1 MKAGMS
7 LEDRFYG
14 AATVGDRG
22 QVVIPADARKKLGI
36 NPGDKVLVL
45 GHPIGEGLLLCK
57 IDHLRDILSAHL
69 HELDRL
75 AGEITESSS
84 EEV

>member
-1 MKAGMS
+1 MKTRVT
-7 LEDRFYG
+7 LEDCFYG

-45 GHPIGEGLLLCK
+45 GYPIGEGLLLCK
-57 IDHLRDILSAHL
+57 IDHLREVLSAHL
-69 HELDRL
+69 SELDRL
-75 AGEITESSS
+75 AGEMPASVPEA
-84 EEV
+84 E